1 MRSAYNY
8 TLVERHKQKVYIPYL
23 GWEFSGWTMLI
34 CMLLG
39 VGLGVFIIGTP
50 LSFLLGDFAYV
61 FALGLTAV
69 LETIIVTFVTEI
81 DRDTGKNKLMTWYY
95 RSLKKYQV
103 IYDSQGNHHYLSRKR
118 EGVIYR
124 VC

>member
-8 TLVERHKQKVYIPYL
+8 TLVERHKQKIYIPYI

-34 CMLLG
+34 VMLLG

-50 LSFLLGDFAYV
+50 LSFLIGEFAYV
-61 FALGLTAV
+61 LALGISAVFETA
-69 LETIIVTFVTEI
+69 IVAYVTEI
-81 DRDTGKNKLMTWYY
+81 DRESGKNKLMTFYY
-95 RSLKKYQV
+95 QSIKNYQNV
-103 IYDSQGNHHYLSRKR
+103 YDQKGKRHYLSRKK